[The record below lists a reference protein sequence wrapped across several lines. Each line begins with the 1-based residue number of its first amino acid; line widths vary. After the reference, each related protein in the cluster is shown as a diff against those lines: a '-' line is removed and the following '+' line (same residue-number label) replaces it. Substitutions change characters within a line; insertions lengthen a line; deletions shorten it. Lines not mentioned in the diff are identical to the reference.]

1 MGNREGQG
9 RVTDTS
15 HMPGNIAGYVGTC
28 PRQGWVKP
36 DAWLDQALGE
46 TLARLDMGLTS
57 CATSNNR
64 DEKRRNHEETKV
76 IIFEVF

>member
-1 MGNREGQG
+1 M
-9 RVTDTS
+9 
-15 HMPGNIAGYVGTC
+15 
-28 PRQGWVKP
+28 KP
-36 DAWLDQALGE
+36 DAWLDQTLGE

-57 CATSNNR
+57 CDTSNNR